1 MATKWRASRVQTRQ
15 LPAAQ
20 EHGPGDAKL
29 RSNAGLRG
37 RGRPVGSARLF
48 GGRPPP
54 ARGSHRAVAS
64 AWPRAGLGPMP
75 G

>member
-1 MATKWRASRVQTRQ
+1 VATKWRASRVQTRQ

-20 EHGPGDAKL
+20 EHGPGDARL
-29 RSNAGLRG
+29 RSNTGPRG
-37 RGRPVGSARLF
+37 RGRPVGLAWLF

-54 ARGSHRAVAS
+54 ARGSHRAMAS
-64 AWPRAGLGPMP
+64 AWSRAGLGPTP